1 MVKPINADYSELNEE
16 IETNPKAS
24 NFKVGDRVRIIKR
37 MNILSKGYIENW
49 SREIFVIDSVS
60 KTNPWNQ

>member
-49 SREIFVIDSVS
+49 SREIFVIDSVL

>member
-37 MNILSKGYIENW
+37 MNILSKGYTENW
-49 SREIFVIDSVS
+49 SREIFVIDSVL